1 MDFNFQL
8 FWSYTYCLQSQTGQY
23 LWEYGIKKLAKWP
36 RVTFIFWTFGVTAFF
51 LGWIYRATSYF
62 NVGLQLGG
70 RLLLSAHIWGHGF
83 LRGFILKSHNIRGHG
98 KHLLPGLRFEWR
110 SQRGHRILNQ
120 LDMGPFKIVISKG
133 PHSILAF
140 ATSHFPVPHEYL
152 VVPYRYREN
161 Q

>member
-1 MDFNFQL
+1 MSSESDWSISMGIWDREISKVTTGNF
-8 FWSYTYCLQSQTGQY
+8 Y
-23 LWEYGIKKLAKWP
+23 LLDIWGH
-36 RVTFIFWTFGVTAFF
+36 RFF

-70 RLLLSAHIWGHGF
+70 RLLLSAHTWGHGF
-83 LRGFILKSHNIRGHG
+83 LRGFILKSHNTRGHG